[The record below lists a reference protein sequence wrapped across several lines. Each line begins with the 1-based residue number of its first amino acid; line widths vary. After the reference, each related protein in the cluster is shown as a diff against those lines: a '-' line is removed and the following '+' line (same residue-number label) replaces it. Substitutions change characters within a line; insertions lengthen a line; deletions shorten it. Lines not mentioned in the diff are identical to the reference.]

1 MRGLRRAFCLFV
13 HEPDS
18 CVHLTD
24 AQRAHGVLVW
34 SMIPEKTF
42 AGMRVVTTAFGGCG
56 WVGHRGP
63 EGLCR
68 PLYNCPP
75 GWRTGPFG
83 RHCHRAW

>member
-1 MRGLRRAFCLFV
+1 
-13 HEPDS
+13 
-18 CVHLTD
+18 
-24 AQRAHGVLVW
+24 
-34 SMIPEKTF
+34 MIPEKTF